1 MDKKRAALSDTALAW
16 RNQRTVA
23 VKREA
28 CNRTLRAAKTL
39 GGGQAVVTCV
49 PCAAAKNIVGLWVG
63 KWVATHEIFA
73 IILLGAAIAVCFNLA
88 KCYFYW
94 FTYYYAC

>member
-1 MDKKRAALSDTALAW
+1 
-16 RNQRTVA
+16 
-23 VKREA
+23 
-28 CNRTLRAAKTL
+28 L

-73 IILLGAAIAVCFNLA
+73 IILLGAAIAVCFSLA